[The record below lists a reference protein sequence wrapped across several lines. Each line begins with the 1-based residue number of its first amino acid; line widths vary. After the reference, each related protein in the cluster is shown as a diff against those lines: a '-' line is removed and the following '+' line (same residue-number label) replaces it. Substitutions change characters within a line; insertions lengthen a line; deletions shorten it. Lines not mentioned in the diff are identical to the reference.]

1 MASNNREKL
10 YMFNP
15 FRIGEWKD
23 EEVQEQFEMLLAQY
37 DDEADIVSLMA
48 RNVEVLANQMYLM
61 GEMIARY
68 SSRVSNLKMEIKIKS
83 ALTIQEERNT
93 WTRMH
98 KGKAPAMSLFEAMA
112 DSRLEFERKQ
122 LIDCE
127 TRLTRFKYAYNATE
141 ERMNAQKRKIDAFKY
156 EEFGE

>member
-1 MASNNREKL
+1 MAKDKL

-23 EEVQEQFEMLLAQY
+23 EEVQEQFETLLKQY
-37 DDEADIVSLMA
+37 DHEADIVSLMA

-68 SSRVSNLKMEIKIKS
+68 SERVANLKMEIKVKS
-83 ALTIQEERNT
+83 ALIIQEERNA
-93 WTRMH
+93 WLRVIKTRV
-98 KGKAPAMSLFEAMA
+98 PAQAYFEAVA
-112 DSRLEFERKQ
+112 DSKLMEERKQ

-127 TRLTRFKYAYNATE
+127 TRLTRFKYAYNSTE
-141 ERMNAQKRKIDAFKY
+141 ERMNAQKKKIEAFKY
-156 EEFGE
+156 EEFGES

>member
-1 MASNNREKL
+1 MEDKL

-15 FRIGEWKD
+15 FRINEWKD
-23 EEVQEQFEMLLAQY
+23 EEVQEQFELLLNQY
-37 DDEADIVSLMA
+37 DHEADIVSLMA

-68 SSRVSNLKMEIKIKS
+68 SERVSNLKLEVKVKS
-83 ALTIQEERNT
+83 ALIIQEERNA
-93 WTRMH
+93 WSRLN
-98 KGKAPAMSLFEAMA
+98 KGKAPAMTYFEAVA
-112 DSRLEFERKQ
+112 DSKLMEERKQ

-141 ERMNAQKRKIDAFKY
+141 ERMNAQKKKIEAFKY
-156 EEFGE
+156 EEFGN

>member
-1 MASNNREKL
+1 MAKDKL

-23 EEVQEQFEMLLAQY
+23 EEVQEQFETLLKQY
-37 DDEADIVSLMA
+37 DHEADIVSLMA

-68 SSRVSNLKMEIKIKS
+68 SERVANLKMEIKVKS
-83 ALTIQEERNT
+83 ALIIQEERNAWLRVT
-93 WTRMH
+93 KTRV
-98 KGKAPAMSLFEAMA
+98 PAQAYFEAVA
-112 DSRLEFERKQ
+112 DSKLMEERKQ

-127 TRLTRFKYAYNATE
+127 TRLTRFKYAYNSTE
-141 ERMNAQKRKIDAFKY
+141 ERMNAQKKKIEAFKY
-156 EEFGE
+156 EEFGES

>member
-1 MASNNREKL
+1 MANDKL

-23 EEVQEQFEMLLAQY
+23 EEVQEQFETLLKQY
-37 DDEADIVSLMA
+37 DHEADIVSLMA

-68 SSRVSNLKMEIKIKS
+68 SERVANLKMEIKVKS
-83 ALTIQEERNT
+83 ALIIQEERNAWLRVT
-93 WTRMH
+93 KTRV
-98 KGKAPAMSLFEAMA
+98 PAQAYFEAVA
-112 DSRLEFERKQ
+112 DSKLMEERKQ

-127 TRLTRFKYAYNATE
+127 TRLTRFKYAYNSTE
-141 ERMNAQKRKIDAFKY
+141 ERMNAQKKKIEAFKY
-156 EEFGE
+156 EEFGES

>member
-1 MASNNREKL
+1 MEDKL

-15 FRIGEWKD
+15 FRINEWTD
-23 EEVQEQFEMLLAQY
+23 SEVQEQFESLLNQY
-37 DDEADIVSLMA
+37 DHDADIVSLMA

-68 SSRVSNLKMEIKIKS
+68 SERVSNLKLEVKVKS
-83 ALTIQEERNT
+83 AIIIQEERNT
-93 WTRMH
+93 WLRLN
-98 KGKAPAMSLFEAMA
+98 KGKAPAMTYFEAVA
-112 DSRLEFERKQ
+112 DSKLMDERKQ

-141 ERMNAQKRKIDAFKY
+141 ERMNAQKKKIEAFKY
-156 EEFGE
+156 EEFGN

>member
-1 MASNNREKL
+1 MAKDKL

-23 EEVQEQFEMLLAQY
+23 EEVQEQFETLLKQY
-37 DDEADIVSLMA
+37 DHEADIVSLMA

-68 SSRVSNLKMEIKIKS
+68 SERVSNLKLEVKVKS
-83 ALTIQEERNT
+83 AIIIQEERNT
-93 WTRMH
+93 WLRLN
-98 KGKAPAMSLFEAMA
+98 KGKAPAMTYFEAVA
-112 DSRLEFERKQ
+112 DSKLMDERKQ

-141 ERMNAQKRKIDAFKY
+141 ERMNAQKKKIEAFKY
-156 EEFGE
+156 EEFGN

>member
-1 MASNNREKL
+1 MGKDKL

-15 FRIGEWKD
+15 FRIGEWTDK
-23 EEVQEQFEMLLAQY
+23 ETQEQFEILLNEY
-37 DDEADIVSLMA
+37 DHEAEIISLMA

-68 SSRVSNLKMEIKIKS
+68 SERVSNLKMEIKVKS
-83 ALTIQEERNT
+83 ALIIQEERNA
-93 WTRMH
+93 WARIY
-98 KGKAPAMSLFEAMA
+98 KGKAPAIAYFEAIA
-112 DSRLEFERKQ
+112 DSKLEQERRQ

-127 TRLTRFKYAYNATE
+127 TRLTRFKYAYYSTE
-141 ERMNAQKRKIDAFKY
+141 ERMNAVKKKIEAFKY

>member
-1 MASNNREKL
+1 MADDKL

-15 FRIGEWKD
+15 FRINEWTD
-23 EEVQEQFEMLLAQY
+23 EEVQKQFEILLGQY
-37 DDEADIVSLMA
+37 DHEAEIVSLMA

-68 SSRVSNLKMEIKIKS
+68 SERVSNLKLEVKVKS
-83 ALTIQEERNT
+83 ALIIQEERNN
-93 WTRMH
+93 WARIS
-98 KGKAPAMSLFEAMA
+98 KSKIPAMTYFESVA
-112 DSRLEFERKQ
+112 DSKLMEERRQ

-141 ERMNAQKRKIDAFKY
+141 ERMNAQKKKIEAFKF

>member
-1 MASNNREKL
+1 MAKDKL

-23 EEVQEQFEMLLAQY
+23 EEVQEQFETLLKQY
-37 DDEADIVSLMA
+37 DHEADIVSLMA

-68 SSRVSNLKMEIKIKS
+68 SERVANLKMEIKVKS
-83 ALTIQEERNT
+83 ALIIQEERNAWLRVT
-93 WTRMH
+93 KTRV
-98 KGKAPAMSLFEAMA
+98 PAQAYFEAVA
-112 DSRLEFERKQ
+112 DSKLMEERKQ

-127 TRLTRFKYAYNATE
+127 TRLTRFKYAYNSTE
-141 ERMNAQKRKIDAFKY
+141 ERMNAQKKKIDAFKY
-156 EEFGE
+156 EEFGES

>member
-1 MASNNREKL
+1 MAKDKL

-23 EEVQEQFEMLLAQY
+23 EEVQEQFETLLKQY
-37 DDEADIVSLMA
+37 DHEADIVSMMA

-68 SSRVSNLKMEIKIKS
+68 SERVANLKLEVKVKS
-83 ALTIQEERNT
+83 ALIIQEERNAWVRIT
-93 WTRMH
+93 AT
-98 KGKAPAMSLFEAMA
+98 KVPAQAYFEAVA
-112 DSRLEFERKQ
+112 DSRLEKERHQ

-156 EEFGE
+156 EEFGES

>member
-1 MASNNREKL
+1 MAKDKL

-15 FRIGEWKD
+15 FRINEWKD
-23 EEVQEQFEMLLAQY
+23 EEVQEQFESLLEQY
-37 DDEADIVSLMA
+37 DHEADIVSLMA

-68 SSRVSNLKMEIKIKS
+68 SERVANLKMEIKVKS
-83 ALTIQEERNT
+83 ALTIQEERNDWVRT
-93 WTRMH
+93 H
-98 KGKAPAMSLFEAMA
+98 SSKAPAMTYFEAVA
-112 DSRLEFERKQ
+112 DSKLEKERHQ

-141 ERMNAQKRKIDAFKY
+141 ERMNSQKRKIDAFKY
-156 EEFGE
+156 EEFGES

>member
-1 MASNNREKL
+1 MEEDKL

-15 FRIGEWKD
+15 FRINKWKD
-23 EEVQEQFEMLLAQY
+23 EEVQEQFELLLNQY
-37 DDEADIVSLMA
+37 DHEADIVSLMA

-68 SSRVSNLKMEIKIKS
+68 SERVSNLKLEVKVKS
-83 ALTIQEERNT
+83 ALIIQEERNAWMRIT
-93 WTRMH
+93 STRV
-98 KGKAPAMSLFEAMA
+98 PAQTYFEAVA
-112 DSRLEFERKQ
+112 DSKLMEERKQ

-141 ERMNAQKRKIDAFKY
+141 ERMNAQKKKIEAFKY
-156 EEFGE
+156 EEFGN